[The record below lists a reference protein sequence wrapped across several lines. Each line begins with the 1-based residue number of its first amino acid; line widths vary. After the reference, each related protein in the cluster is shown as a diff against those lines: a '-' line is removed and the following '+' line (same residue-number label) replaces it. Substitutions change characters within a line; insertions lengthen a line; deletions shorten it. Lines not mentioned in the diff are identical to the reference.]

1 MSPLSGFIIVV
12 IAITLQ
18 FTLYTIKRLQEPL
31 VPNFIDTQKS
41 PKMNNRKKSYWKN
54 AEITNG
60 RLAMVGL
67 LALVVNY
74 GFFGTLL
81 LHNRR

>member
-1 MSPLSGFIIVV
+1 MSPLTGFIIVV

-18 FTLYTIKRLQEPL
+18 FTLYTLKRLQEPL
-31 VPNFIDTQKS
+31 EPNFDTQKL
-41 PKMNNRKKSYWKN
+41 PKMNNRRKSYWKN

-74 GFFGTLL
+74 GFFGWIIPGFI
-81 LHNRR
+81 

>member
-1 MSPLSGFIIVV
+1 MDPLTGFIIVLIV
-12 IAITLQ
+12 ITFQ
-18 FTLYTIKRLQEPL
+18 FTLYAIKRMQEPL
-31 VPNFIDTQKS
+31 EPNLSNYQTYN
-41 PKMNNRKKSYWKN
+41 KMNDSRKSYWKN

-74 GFFGTLL
+74 GLFGWIIPGFI
-81 LHNRR
+81 

>member
-1 MSPLSGFIIVV
+1 MSPLTGFIIVV

-31 VPNFIDTQKS
+31 ETNLYDSQKYF
-41 PKMNNRKKSYWKN
+41 KMNDRKKSYWKN

-74 GFFGTLL
+74 GFFGWIIPGFI
-81 LHNRR
+81 

>member
-1 MSPLSGFIIVV
+1 MDPLIGFIIVLV
-12 IAITLQ
+12 TITLQ
-18 FTLYTIKRLQEPL
+18 FSLYTIKRLQEPL
-31 VPNFIDTQKS
+31 EPNLFDTQKS

-74 GFFGTLL
+74 RFFGWIIPGFI
-81 LHNRR
+81 

>member
-1 MSPLSGFIIVV
+1 MSPLTGFIVVV

-31 VPNFIDTQKS
+31 EPRFDIQKS
-41 PKMNNRKKSYWKN
+41 PKMHNRKKSYWKN

-74 GFFGTLL
+74 GFFGWIIPGFI
-81 LHNRR
+81 

>member
-1 MSPLSGFIIVV
+1 MSPLTGFIIVV

-31 VPNFIDTQKS
+31 EPNLFDTQKS
-41 PKMNNRKKSYWKN
+41 HKMNKRKKSYWKN

-74 GFFGTLL
+74 GFFGWIIPGFI
-81 LHNRR
+81 

>member
-1 MSPLSGFIIVV
+1 MTPLTGFIIVL

-31 VPNFIDTQKS
+31 DSNLSNNQTS
-41 PKMNNRKKSYWKN
+41 YKMNNSERNYWKN

-60 RLAMVGL
+60 RLAMLGL

-74 GFFGTLL
+74 GFFGWIIPGFI
-81 LHNRR
+81 

>member
-1 MSPLSGFIIVV
+1 MSPLTGFIIVV

-31 VPNFIDTQKS
+31 EPDFYTQKY
-41 PKMNNRKKSYWKN
+41 PDMNNRKKSYWKN

-74 GFFGTLL
+74 GFFGWIIPGFI
-81 LHNRR
+81 

>member
-1 MSPLSGFIIVV
+1 MSPLTCFIIVV

-31 VPNFIDTQKS
+31 EPNLFDTQKS
-41 PKMNNRKKSYWKN
+41 LKMNNRKKNYWKN

-74 GFFGTLL
+74 GFFGWIIPGFI
-81 LHNRR
+81 

>member
-1 MSPLSGFIIVV
+1 MDPLTGFIIVLIV
-12 IAITLQ
+12 VTFQ
-18 FTLYTIKRLQEPL
+18 FTLYAIKRMQEPFE
-31 VPNFIDTQKS
+31 PNVATNQTLS
-41 PKMNNRKKSYWKN
+41 KMNESRKKYWKN

-74 GFFGTLL
+74 GFFGWIIPGFI
-81 LHNRR
+81 

>member
-1 MSPLSGFIIVV
+1 MSPLTSFIIVV

-31 VPNFIDTQKS
+31 EPNLLDT
-41 PKMNNRKKSYWKN
+41 KKSYKMINPKKNYWKN

-74 GFFGTLL
+74 GFFGWIIPGFI
-81 LHNRR
+81 

>member
-1 MSPLSGFIIVV
+1 MSPLTVFIIF
-12 IAITLQ
+12 IITITFQ
-18 FTLYTIKRLQEPL
+18 FALYTIKRMKEPL
-31 VPNFIDTQKS
+31 EQKAYS
-41 PKMNNRKKSYWKN
+41 NPTSNKMNNQKRNYWKN

-74 GFFGTLL
+74 GFFGWIIPGFI
-81 LHNRR
+81 

>member
-31 VPNFIDTQKS
+31 EPNLFDTQKFT
-41 PKMNNRKKSYWKN
+41 KMKNRNKSYWKN

-74 GFFGTLL
+74 GFFGWIIPGFI
-81 LHNRR
+81 

>member
-1 MSPLSGFIIVV
+1 MSPLTGFIIVV

-31 VPNFIDTQKS
+31 EPNLFDIQKS
-41 PKMNNRKKSYWKN
+41 PNMNNRKKSYWKN

-74 GFFGTLL
+74 GFFGWIIPGFI
-81 LHNRR
+81 

>member
-1 MSPLSGFIIVV
+1 MSPLTGFIIVV
-12 IAITLQ
+12 IAVTLQ
-18 FTLYTIKRLQEPL
+18 FALYTIKRLQEPL
-31 VPNFIDTQKS
+31 EPNLFETQKTS
-41 PKMNNRKKSYWKN
+41 KMNDPKKSYWKN

-74 GFFGTLL
+74 GFFGWIIPGFI
-81 LHNRR
+81 

>member
-1 MSPLSGFIIVV
+1 MSPLTGFIIVL
-12 IAITLQ
+12 IAVTLQ

-31 VPNFIDTQKS
+31 EPNLSDTQKPYKTKDS
-41 PKMNNRKKSYWKN
+41 KRSYWKN

-74 GFFGTLL
+74 GFFGWIIPGFI
-81 LHNRR
+81 